1 MCTLFHSD
9 TAYTKVRK
17 DNKKTA
23 LLQIIAIFH
32 ITFKQQKPKIR
43 KLLHIRKKSI
53 TFARFCGI
61 RKKAPTRLPLPPQEH
76 PTSPYRARRV
86 PATEG
91 EIDIEK
97 ALTEYMRIAL
107 IGYGKMGHTIEE
119 VARERGHQVVCVI
132 DKNNQEAFD
141 SEAFASADVAI
152 EFTTP
157 ATAEANIR
165 RAWSKGKPVV
175 CGTTGWAIEQL
186 AVNDEQ
192 LLHNRRTLV
201 WSSNYSVGVNILF
214 ALNRQLAE
222 IMSKYPEYQPSIT
235 EVHHVHKLDAPS
247 GTAKT
252 LQYTIE
258 NLLTSPTPPEE
269 GLDGCSESPLYE
281 GVGGV
286 EGRAVDVPITSIREG
301 EVPGIHTVTWDSEV
315 DTISISHSAK
325 SRKGFALGAVL
336 AAEWIRGKRGF
347 HTMQEVLFNEELRMK
362 N

>member
-1 MCTLFHSD
+1 
-9 TAYTKVRK
+9 
-17 DNKKTA
+17 
-23 LLQIIAIFH
+23 
-32 ITFKQQKPKIR
+32 
-43 KLLHIRKKSI
+43 
-53 TFARFCGI
+53 
-61 RKKAPTRLPLPPQEH
+61 
-76 PTSPYRARRV
+76 
-86 PATEG
+86 
-91 EIDIEK
+91 
-97 ALTEYMRIAL
+97 MRIAL

-132 DKNNQEAFD
+132 DRDNQEAFD

-165 RAWSKGKPVV
+165 RAWSRGKPVV

-186 AVNDEQ
+186 AVNDEP
-192 LLHNRRTLV
+192 LLHNRRALV
-201 WSSNYSVGVNILF
+201 WSSNYSIGVNILF

-222 IMSKYPEYQPSIT
+222 IMSKYSEYQPSIT

-252 LQYTIE
+252 LAEQISLTPQ
-258 NLLTSPTPPEE
+258 TSPTPPSKEWLSEQSQNSSLGEEE
-269 GLDGCSESPLYE
+269 GVAKKIC
-281 GVGGV
+281 VGGI
-286 EGRAVDVPITSIREG
+286 PITSIREG
-301 EVPGIHTVTWDSEV
+301 EVPGIHTVTWDSDV

-336 AAEWIRGKRGF
+336 AAEWIIGKRGF
-347 HTMQEVLFNEELRMK
+347 HTMEEVLFNEELRMK